1 MSGDGS
7 MLRSVCCLVGLAA
20 RAAVS
25 AAARG
30 DHPVLEREHR
40 SLPPAA
46 SGRGR
51 VAAMVAAARRTS
63 WRCRLAGLTLLVGL
77 MFPIPQPAAGA
88 AANPCAPLS
97 TPGPS
102 PPSDMPPLPSI
113 GATPA
118 TVSVGQAVSFD
129 GSGSRGR
136 AGAITRWCWTFGD
149 GTRGLGA
156 TTSHAYA
163 APGAY
168 TVMLTV
174 TDVFGLTARAV
185 RAIAVAGPAT
195 PPARVRLG
203 LGLAARDAAD
213 RLRPG
218 EHIRLF
224 GAVIPPRRGQVAIE
238 RRSASGAFKRVV
250 TVTLGASGSYSAR
263 LAIVRSGTYRARLL
277 GTTIAS
283 RALRLRVRPIAARS

>member
-1 MSGDGS
+1 
-7 MLRSVCCLVGLAA
+7 
-20 RAAVS
+20 
-25 AAARG
+25 
-30 DHPVLEREHR
+30 
-40 SLPPAA
+40 
-46 SGRGR
+46 
-51 VAAMVAAARRTS
+51 MVAAARRTP
-63 WRCRLAGLTLLVGL
+63 WPCRLAGLTLLVGL
-77 MFPIPQPAAGA
+77 MLSIPLPGAGA
-88 AANPCAPLS
+88 AVDPCAPLS

-102 PPSDMPPLPSI
+102 PPSDMPPVPSI

-136 AGAITRWCWTFGD
+136 TGAITRWCWTFGD
-149 GTRGLGA
+149 GTQVLGA

-163 APGAY
+163 APGSY
-168 TVMLTV
+168 TVTLTV
-174 TDVFGLTARAV
+174 TDVFGLTARGV

-195 PPARVRLG
+195 PPAQVRLG
-203 LGLAARDAAD
+203 LGLAARHAAD

-224 GAVIPPRRGQVAIE
+224 GAVVPARRGQVAIE

-250 TVTLGASGSYSAR
+250 TVTLGASGRYSAR
-263 LAIVRSGTYRARLL
+263 LAIVRSGTYRARLV

-283 RALRLRVRPIAARS
+283 RTLRLRVRPSATRT